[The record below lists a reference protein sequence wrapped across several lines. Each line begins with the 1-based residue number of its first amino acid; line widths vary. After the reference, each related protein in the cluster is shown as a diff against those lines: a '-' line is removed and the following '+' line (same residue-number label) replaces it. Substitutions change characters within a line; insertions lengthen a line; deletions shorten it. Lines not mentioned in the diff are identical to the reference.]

1 MHWNSGFKVR
11 GKHLNK
17 KNKFGPHLFFFLFNF
32 FFNACFSFFL
42 NGIGIVVDSKGSFF
56 FFKFSFFLFFC
67 KVWIKDVSHVSFLN
81 RLNCVCWCVNHE
93 FYDGVM
99 FATLFLLKLNFSF
112 PVRLIPSQTKSSLEI
127 MRRSLWWVDQKLNV
141 LDNTS
146 HSEGWRAYWWG

>member
-17 KNKFGPHLFFFLFNF
+17 KNKFGPHLFFFLIFFLMHVF
-32 FFNACFSFFL
+32 FFSSFL
-42 NGIGIVVDSKGSFF
+42 NGISIVVVQGVAFFLFF
-56 FFKFSFFLFFC
+56 FFKYFFC

-99 FATLFLLKLNFSF
+99 FATLFLLKLNSF
-112 PVRLIPSQTKSSLEI
+112 PVRLIPSQTKSSVEF